1 MRRSTKLSMQFEAAR
16 EAKKKAQAVT
26 VHSCMSPAPP
36 SESFT
41 WPQNILTDL
50 PAHSKRKQ
58 LYHFS
63 RLDAGHD
70 EHGVVIS

>member
-16 EAKKKAQAVT
+16 EAKKC
-26 VHSCMSPAPP
+26 CMSPAPP

-50 PAHSKRKQ
+50 PARSKRKQ